1 MSIVPRSAEE
11 KRDWLRLIRTENVG
25 PVTFFQLM
33 NQFGSAAEALARIPE
48 LAEKGGMRRK
58 LGLCSLD
65 DANREFDAI
74 QKKNIHL
81 IAWGEP
87 QYPDL
92 LKHISDAPPLLM
104 VMGNPALL
112 KRPSVGVVGARN
124 ASANGRRLTSLI
136 AQRLGTAGYVVT
148 SGLARG
154 IDTCA
159 HEGALGTGTVAVVA
173 GGVDDIYPP
182 ENEKLYHRIAE
193 EGAIVSEGPLG
204 LKPQAKHFPR
214 RNRIISGMSLG
225 VAVIEASLHSGSLI
239 TATYALDQGR
249 EVFAVP
255 GSPLD
260 PRAHGTNK
268 LIREGAVLLSSAED
282 IITSFA
288 QRKSSL
294 LESPGPGYKGQF
306 RGIPDTILDRAR
318 QDISVL
324 LNVNPVA
331 IDEIVRLCDLSTA
344 VVMTVLLEL
353 ELAGKVE
360 RHVGGR
366 VSALMDPMLLENSA

>member
-1 MSIVPRSAEE
+1 M
-11 KRDWLRLIRTENVG
+11 
-25 PVTFFQLM
+25 
-33 NQFGSAAEALARIPE
+33 
-48 LAEKGGMRRK
+48 
-58 LGLCSLD
+58 
-65 DANREFDAI
+65 
-74 QKKNIHL
+74 
-81 IAWGEP
+81 
-87 QYPDL
+87 
-92 LKHISDAPPLLM
+92 
-104 VMGNPALL
+104 
-112 KRPSVGVVGARN
+112 
-124 ASANGRRLTSLI
+124 
-136 AQRLGTAGYVVT
+136 VT